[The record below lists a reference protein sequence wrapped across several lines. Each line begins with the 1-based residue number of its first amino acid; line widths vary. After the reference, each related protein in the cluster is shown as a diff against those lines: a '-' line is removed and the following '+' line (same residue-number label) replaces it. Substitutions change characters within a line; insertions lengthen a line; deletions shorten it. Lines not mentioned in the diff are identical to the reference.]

1 MLFADL
7 PGAHL
12 CALMRARVR
21 ITHKYSIEI
30 TLYDFD
36 GVYPIEVI
44 WDPCLPSPAK
54 QKALA
59 HKIDA
64 VLLPFYEKVFEM
76 AGLLGEGDTQ

>member
-12 CALMRARVR
+12 CAVMRARTR
-21 ITHKYSIEI
+21 ITPKYSIEI

-44 WDPCLPSPAK
+44 WDPCLPSLAK

-59 HKIDA
+59 HKINA
-64 VLLPFYEKVFEM
+64 ALVPFHAKALEI
-76 AGLLGEGDTQ
+76 AGLLEGEAS